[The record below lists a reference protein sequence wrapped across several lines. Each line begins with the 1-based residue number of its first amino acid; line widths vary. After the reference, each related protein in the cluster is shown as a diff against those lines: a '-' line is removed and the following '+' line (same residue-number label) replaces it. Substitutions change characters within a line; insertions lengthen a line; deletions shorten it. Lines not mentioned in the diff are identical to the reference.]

1 MLVDFFDERIGG
13 FLGKAEAGVYRL
25 PVAVLLFGIGLT
37 CLAPFAAAGAAPI
50 LNTGPPPAVGVLGVT
65 PPPPPPNENPPA
77 ATAGL
82 LG

>member
-1 MLVDFFDERIGG
+1 MEVSPPRFRFEPKRCLSLRHI
-13 FLGKAEAGVYRL
+13 YRF

-37 CLAPFAAAGAAPI
+37 CRPAPCPVGAAPI
-50 LNTGPPPAVGVLGVT
+50 LNTGPPPAVGVLGVA
-65 PPPPPPNENPPA
+65 PPPNENAPA